1 MFFSGT
7 CLGLLAKDGVVLA
20 AEKRTVHKLLDDVFA
35 SEKIYTLDDNI
46 ACSVAGITSD
56 ANVLVTDLQRTAQR
70 FKLIYQKNI
79 PVEELVIHLCDIKQS
94 YTQYG
99 GMRPF
104 GISVLYMGWDERY
117 GFQLYM
123 SDPSGNYGG
132 WKGTCIGNNS
142 QAAISMLKQEY
153 KEDDT
158 SLNEALR
165 LAIKVLS
172 KTLDTNKLTSERVE
186 IATLTRVDNQTK
198 ITVLSSAVVDKLCGE
213 VEAEKAKL
221 EAEQKEKEKSLK
233 SK

>member
-1 MFFSGT
+1 
-7 CLGLLAKDGVVLA
+7 
-20 AEKRTVHKLLDDVFA
+20 
-35 SEKIYTLDDNI
+35 
-46 ACSVAGITSD
+46 
-56 ANVLVTDLQRTAQR
+56 
-70 FKLIYQKNI
+70 
-79 PVEELVIHLCDIKQS
+79 
-94 YTQYG
+94 
-99 GMRPF
+99 MRPF